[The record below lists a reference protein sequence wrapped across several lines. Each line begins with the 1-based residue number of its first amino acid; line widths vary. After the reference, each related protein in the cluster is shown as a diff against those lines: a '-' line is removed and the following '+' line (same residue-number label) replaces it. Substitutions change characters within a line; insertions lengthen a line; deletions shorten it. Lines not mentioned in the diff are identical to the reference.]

1 MTTRTIHILGLGNI
15 GCYMAVALRS
25 LPPPTAPAVTVLLRP
40 GTLPHFRHSVSLTSL
55 ASGSMLTA
63 TGFVAES
70 SSPPGFPSPSQP
82 PPIRHLIVA
91 TKSYQLRDAL
101 RPLLPRLSRSTTIVL
116 MQNGIPVLP
125 TDLFPG
131 AGAIPR
137 CFAAVTT
144 HGIYSSATER
154 FAVTLAGVGSVVVG
168 PVSSPFSLGGGDGG
182 GGGGDGRATEEEADW
197 LLEQLARTG
206 AEIVHTPGEL
216 QRRQRAK
223 LAINAAINPLSAL
236 HGVRNGQ
243 LMGIPAAVDAMRAI
257 VAELVA
263 VTRPHHGGHGNP
275 AEQDEEQGEL
285 WRAVKH
291 VAHATRDNYSSMLQ
305 DVRAGRRTEVREI
318 NGWIAA
324 RGCQLGVPCPQ
335 NQRLVAEIE
344 GLEARLHHAG
354 VSSSPPPAG

>member
-1 MTTRTIHILGLGNI
+1 MTAQTIHILGLGNI

-40 GTLPHFRHSVSLTSL
+40 ETLPHFRHSVSLTSL

-70 SSPPGFPSPSQP
+70 SSPSGFPSPSQP

-116 MQNGIPVLP
+116 TQNGVPALP
-125 TDLFPG
+125 ADLFPR
-131 AGAIPR
+131 ADAIPR
-137 CFAAVTT
+137 CFTAVTT

-168 PVSSPFSLGGGDGG
+168 PVSAASAGSGGDSGS
-182 GGGGDGRATEEEADW
+182 DSW

-206 AEIVHTPGEL
+206 AEIVHTPSEL
-216 QRRQRAK
+216 QCRQRAK
-223 LAINAAINPLSAL
+223 LAVNAAINPLSAL

-243 LMGIPAAVDAMRAI
+243 LLGIPTAVDAMRAV

-263 VTRPHHGGHGNP
+263 VARPDGGYGCP
-275 AEQDEEQGEL
+275 AEQEQEQDEL
-285 WRAVKH
+285 WRVVER
-291 VAHATRDNYSSMLQ
+291 VAHATQNNYSSMLQ

-324 RGCQLGVPCPQ
+324 RGRQLGVPCPQ
-335 NQRLVAEIE
+335 NRRLVSEIE
-344 GLEARLHHAG
+344 ALEARLHRAG
-354 VSSSPPPAG
+354 PPSPSAS

>member
-1 MTTRTIHILGLGNI
+1 MTAQTIHILGLGNI

-25 LPPPTAPAVTVLLRP
+25 LSPPPAAPAVTVLLRP
-40 GTLPHFRHSVSLTSL
+40 ETLPHFRNRISLTSL
-55 ASGSMLTA
+55 ASGSTQTA

-70 SSPPGFPSPSQP
+70 YSPSPPSS
-82 PPIRHLIVA
+82 PIRHLIVA

-116 MQNGIPVLP
+116 TQNGVPALP
-125 TDLFPG
+125 ADLFPR
-131 AGAIPR
+131 ADAIPR
-137 CFAAVTT
+137 CFTAVTT

-168 PVSSPFSLGGGDGG
+168 PVSAASPGSGGDS
-182 GGGGDGRATEEEADW
+182 DSDSW

-216 QRRQRAK
+216 QCRQRAK
-223 LAINAAINPLSAL
+223 LAVNAAINPLSAL

-243 LMGIPAAVDAMRAI
+243 LLGIPTAVDAMRAV

-263 VTRPHHGGHGNP
+263 VARPDGGYGCP
-275 AEQDEEQGEL
+275 AEQEQEQDEL
-285 WRAVKH
+285 WRVVER
-291 VAHATRDNYSSMLQ
+291 VAHATQNNYSSMLQ

-324 RGCQLGVPCPQ
+324 RGRQLGVPCPQ
-335 NQRLVAEIE
+335 NRRLVSEVEA
-344 GLEARLHHAG
+344 LEARLHRAG
-354 VSSSPPPAG
+354 PPSPSAS